1 MSNPLFNRTHSRCK
15 NINRTR
21 NVDWFQ
27 GQNEIHSNST
37 WNWICI
43 VWLLLTLLQFHSI
56 FCIQKHPSK
65 PHHPS
70 SYGLCHK
77 IQNCIRKSFRVCS
90 HNKKWLYRN
99 KCLFDMDFHAAKFI
113 VIWFVNTAENDKW
126 RSLIGTAVHV
136 HDKWLRCSVG
146 RRVEWIQILI
156 KSRCFDYFK
165 QQSTRIF
172 WIRSNIYEKKVFV
185 GYGNTISNKPLIIC
199 K

>member
-1 MSNPLFNRTHSRCK
+1 MQKYQLNQKCGLDFKVKMKFILIRFETGSASFDYFWHFFNSIPKHSS
-15 NINRTR
+15 
-21 NVDWFQ
+21 
-27 GQNEIHSNST
+27 E
-37 WNWICI
+37 
-43 VWLLLTLLQFHSI
+43 
-56 FCIQKHPSK
+56 

-99 KCLFDMDFHAAKFI
+99 KYLFDMDFHAAKFI